1 VLPSLCRI
9 ALENAFLEAAW
20 IRHHRSGAPE
30 DELQA
35 AVVSADKLMK
45 VAALA
50 LFGDAGR
57 TGDVYGELRTLCGP
71 RAVDL
76 LKECQNGAH
85 AMGAQITDPHR
96 FVDDIEI
103 IAQKVRKSGVTA

>member
-35 AVVSADKLMK
+35 AVGSADKLMK

-57 TGDVYGELRTLCGP
+57 TGDVYRELRTVCGP

-85 AMGAQITDPHR
+85 AMGAQIADPHR

-103 IAQKVRKSGVTA
+103 MAQKVRKPGVTA